1 MKAWAWM
8 AIVPIVGSLAH
19 ADSLGDAAKRERERR
34 EKKKATQTKVI
45 GEEELVAGPG
55 KEAKG
60 TFSPTA
66 GSASGGTKAVVTPP
80 SPSSKREGGERP
92 TEVDIRRAAARERL
106 DASYET
112 IRETAWSLMEALHQY
127 GKCSEP
133 MIPPRDCQA
142 LLVRVGKLALS
153 VSAHMEDAEDAAR
166 QGWLTPGDVRDARQ
180 RHGMDDS
187 FWDRLVRAVHQ
198 YRR

>member
-1 MKAWAWM
+1 MKVWVWFAM
-8 AIVPIVGSLAH
+8 VPILGSLAH
-19 ADSLGDAAKRERERR
+19 AESLADAAKRERERR
-34 EKKKATQTKVI
+34 EKKKATETKVI

-55 KEAKG
+55 GKAKG
-60 TFSPTA
+60 TYTPAT
-66 GSASGGTKAVVTPP
+66 GSASEGPKAVVTPP
-80 SPSSKREGGERP
+80 SPSSKGEVGERP
-92 TEVDIRRAAARERL
+92 TEVDNRRKAARERL

-112 IRETAWSLMEALHQY
+112 IRETAWSLMQAVHQY
-127 GKCSEP
+127 GQCNEP
-133 MIPPRDCQA
+133 AIPPRDCQA

-153 VSAHMEDAEDAAR
+153 VGASMEDAEDAAR